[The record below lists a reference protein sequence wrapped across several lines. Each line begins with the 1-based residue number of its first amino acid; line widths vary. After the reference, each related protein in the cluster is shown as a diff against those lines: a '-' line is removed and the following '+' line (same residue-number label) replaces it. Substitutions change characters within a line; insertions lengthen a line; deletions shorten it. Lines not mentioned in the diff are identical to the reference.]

1 MMPPVAILAGGLAT
15 RLYPVTKKIPKAL
28 LDINGKPFILHQLEI
43 LRREGVRKA
52 VLCVGYLGE
61 QIEETLGDGGESG
74 IQIAYSF
81 DGDRLL
87 GTGGAIRKAL
97 PILGDE
103 FGVMYGDSY
112 LDTSYKPIYA
122 AFHESGKKGLMTVF
136 ENHGQWDTS
145 NIIFRDGRI
154 VKYSKKDLTPEMKY
168 IDYGLSFFRREAFEE
183 FPEGE
188 VLDLPVVYQNLIDQ
202 GELMGYDV
210 PERFYEIGKQ
220 EGLEELRRHLRND
233 V

>member
-43 LRREGVRKA
+43 LRREGVQKV

-61 QIEETLGDGGESG
+61 QIEDALRDGREFG

-81 DGDRLL
+81 DGDSLL

-97 PILGDE
+97 PILGGE
-103 FGVMYGDSY
+103 FGVLYGDSY
-112 LDTSYKPIYA
+112 LDTAYSPIYA
-122 AFHESGKKGLMTVF
+122 AFHESGKQGLMTVF

-154 VKYSKKDLTPEMKY
+154 VSYSKKELTPEMKH
-168 IDYGLSFFRREAFEE
+168 IDYGLSFFRSEAFDE

-188 VLDLPVVYQNLIDQ
+188 ILDLPIVYQNLIAR

-210 PERFYEIGKQ
+210 PDRFYEIGKQ
-220 EGLEELRRHLRND
+220 EGLEELRRYLKKT